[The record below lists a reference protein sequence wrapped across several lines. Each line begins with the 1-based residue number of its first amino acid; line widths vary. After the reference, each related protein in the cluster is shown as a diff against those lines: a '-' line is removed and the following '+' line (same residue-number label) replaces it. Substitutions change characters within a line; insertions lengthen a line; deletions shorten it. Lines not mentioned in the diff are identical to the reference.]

1 MASKVTLVTNTLQ
14 YIVQFFT
21 LCFLKNYYA
30 YIIVSLAAQALTNIL
45 TAVVTTHMYPDYRP
59 EGNLSKEIISG
70 INRRIR
76 DLFTSKLGVVI
87 VNSADTIVISAFL
100 GLTMLA
106 IYQNYFFI
114 MNSIISIVTIIFAA
128 CTAGIGNS
136 IIVETKEKNFAD
148 LRKFTLIITWIAGF
162 CAICLLCLYQPF
174 MEIWVGSELKLN
186 FLAVVFLCIYYF
198 VYEVN
203 QLFTTYKDAAG
214 MWHEDRF
221 RPLVTALANLIMNLL
236 MVQFWGI
243 YGVIIST
250 VISTLFIGMPWL
262 LHNLF
267 TVIFTKDQM
276 MQYVKKLLL
285 YVAVTVAA
293 AVVTYG
299 LCSLVNVG
307 ALIQIIVKGVICLI
321 VPNMI
326 YLVAYYR
333 TYEFK
338 QTAALA
344 DKMLKGKVTFL
355 KKLM

>member
-1 MASKVTLVTNTLQ
+1 M
-14 YIVQFFT
+14 
-21 LCFLKNYYA
+21 
-30 YIIVSLAAQALTNIL
+30 
-45 TAVVTTHMYPDYRP
+45 
-59 EGNLSKEIISG
+59 
-70 INRRIR
+70 
-76 DLFTSKLGVVI
+76 
-87 VNSADTIVISAFL
+87 
-100 GLTMLA
+100 
-106 IYQNYFFI
+106 
-114 MNSIISIVTIIFAA
+114 
-128 CTAGIGNS
+128 
-136 IIVETKEKNFAD
+136 
-148 LRKFTLIITWIAGF
+148 
-162 CAICLLCLYQPF
+162 
-174 MEIWVGSELKLN
+174 
-186 FLAVVFLCIYYF
+186 
-198 VYEVN
+198 YEVN

-285 YVAVTVAA
+285 YVAVTAVA

-299 LCSLVNVG
+299 LCSLVNAG
-307 ALIQIIVKGVICLI
+307 AVMQIIIKGVICLI
-321 VPNMI
+321 VPNVI
-326 YLVAYYR
+326 YLAVYYR